1 LTNNHPES
9 GQPSEHCFDLNQLAQ
24 RLLVYSVDE
33 VFACATRRARTNFSE
48 ANGSL
53 GEVLTLVEDV
63 RAHGTRTA
71 RMARAIGAQLGL
83 PPADLPL
90 LEVTATV
97 HDVGKLLVDP
107 QTLRACGILTGY
119 ETQAMRSH
127 VAFGRELVD
136 EAFFSQADVTAR
148 VAEAALLHHE
158 RWDGL
163 GYPCGLRGAE
173 IPLLARIVSV
183 ADVFDALVSERSYK
197 PAWPVERAVEEIRG
211 GRGSRFDPDCVDAFE
226 ASFAPMVAL

>member
-1 LTNNHPES
+1 
-9 GQPSEHCFDLNQLAQ
+9 
-24 RLLVYSVDE
+24 
-33 VFACATRRARTNFSE
+33 
-48 ANGSL
+48 
-53 GEVLTLVEDV
+53 
-63 RAHGTRTA
+63 
-71 RMARAIGAQLGL
+71 MARAIGAQLGL
-83 PPADLPL
+83 PAGEVQL
-90 LEVTATV
+90 LEAAATV

-127 VAFGRELVD
+127 VSFGRELVD
-136 EAFFSQADVTAR
+136 EAFFSQADATAH
-148 VAEAALLHHE
+148 VAEVTLLHHE

-197 PAWPVERAVEEIRG
+197 PAWPVERALGEIRS

-226 ASFAPMVAL
+226 ASLASTAAL